1 MQKDGLR
8 SRTWKRRPGFGSG
21 SCPAERGYRPSCCGP
36 GSTATGCSA
45 RSAPRGGSRC
55 AEAAGGV
62 RSVSGGDGP
71 PGPRMP
77 ALIASGVSA
86 SEAAARATSDEP
98 VTIDGAATDE
108 FAVELRAALDRFDA
122 EGAHDVLDRLLAT
135 VSVEVAITE
144 VLVPFLHELGQ
155 RWERGSATVA
165 QEHFASNLVRGR
177 LLGIARGWASG
188 SGPAFVLACPP
199 GEEHDL
205 GLVMFGIALARRG
218 ARVVFL
224 GADTPV
230 ATIAETL
237 REVAPAGLVIAVAR
251 AEPLAAAA
259 SELRAMARDV
269 AVYIGGPGVDE
280 GAVRDLGGRLLD
292 GDPVA
297 AARALTA

>member
-1 MQKDGLR
+1 VETAARVRIGELSRRTGVSAELLRAWEQRYGLL
-8 SRTWKRRPGFGSG
+8 RP
-21 SCPAERGYRPSCCGP
+21 E
-36 GSTATGCSA
+36 
-45 RSAPRGGSRC
+45 RSAGGFRLYSAGDESR
-55 AEAAGGV
+55 V
-62 RSVSGGDGP
+62 R
-71 PGPRMP
+71 RMT

-98 VTIDGAATDE
+98 VTIEGAATDE

-230 ATIAETL
+230 ATIAESL

-259 SELRAMARDV
+259 AELESVGRDV
-269 AVYIGGPGVDE
+269 AVYVGGPGVDE
-280 GAVRDLGGRLLD
+280 RLVEGFGGRLLE

-297 AARALTA
+297 AARAMTA

>member
-1 MQKDGLR
+1 METAPLVRIGELSRRTGVSAELLRAWEQRYGLLRPER
-8 SRTWKRRPGFGSG
+8 S
-21 SCPAERGYRPSCCGP
+21 
-36 GSTATGCSA
+36 
-45 RSAPRGGSRC
+45 
-55 AEAAGGV
+55 
-62 RSVSGGDGP
+62 SGGFRLYSQADESRVR
-71 PGPRMP
+71 RMT

-98 VTIDGAATDE
+98 VTPDSAVTDE
-108 FAVELRAALDRFDA
+108 LAGALRRALDHFDGEA
-122 EGAHDVLDRLLAT
+122 AHDVLDRLLAA
-135 VSVEVAITE
+135 VSVEIAISQ
-144 VLVPFLHELGQ
+144 VLVPLLHELGD
-155 RWERGSATVA
+155 RWETGTATVG

-205 GLVMFGIALARRG
+205 GLMMFGIALARRG
-218 ARVVFL
+218 ARVLFL

-230 ATIAETL
+230 ATIAETVGDV
-237 REVAPAGLVIAVAR
+237 EPEGVVIAVSR
-251 AEPLAAAA
+251 SVPLAAAA

-280 GAVRDLGGRLLD
+280 GAVRGLGGGLLD